1 MGTEAAYSELGPE
14 ERRLVGGWSEHAGVR
29 TLDQVD
35 RRIFWLVTRRL
46 IARGQAHHG
55 WEQLYQDP
63 RDGRYWE
70 LTFPEGSL
78 HGGGPRRLACIDEEH
93 AREKYRLPP
102 S

>member
-1 MGTEAAYSELGPE
+1 VTAYPELGPE
-14 ERRLVGGWSEHAGVR
+14 EHRLVGGWVERHGRR
-29 TLDQVD
+29 TLDDVD

-46 IARGQAHHG
+46 VQRGMAHGG

-78 HGGGPRRLACIDEEH
+78 HGGGPRRLECVAALV
-93 AREKYRLPP
+93 ARDKYAVGAA
-102 S
+102 